1 MKKIIVFLVSLFL
14 TACVGIPKLDAPEKL
29 KHDKKVYYQ
38 VLHQDLGNIIRYF
51 YVQKTDSLQDWKSAV
66 ELLQD
71 RSQPSLT
78 LEQRIALRNKAFS
91 KSHVVRFDVQKKNN
105 QLLSYVIYRP
115 TKQYKNWQIDIAKGI
130 ETPLCGF
137 IQYKYS
143 LRVAKN
149 KKFMNVANKKI
160 ATYLKKYVVDKE
172 INRFQKQPIFTW
184 DCLKYSEK

>member
-91 KSHVVRFDVQKKNN
+91 KSHVVRFDVQKKIISYYPMLFIVRLSSIRIGRSI
-105 QLLSYVIYRP
+105 LL
-115 TKQYKNWQIDIAKGI
+115 K
-130 ETPLCGF
+130 E
-137 IQYKYS
+137 
-143 LRVAKN
+143 
-149 KKFMNVANKKI
+149 
-160 ATYLKKYVVDKE
+160 LKLHYVVLYN
-172 INRFQKQPIFTW
+172 INTRCEW
-184 DCLKYSEK
+184 LKIKNL